1 MLFQVGL
8 TILGFAAFWMDPSTG
23 ERLGFGIIMVLSML
37 AHDITAVNYMPICE
51 ERVFMDYMS
60 LVCMLFAAVCLLET
74 CLVLFVHHQAHASW
88 ADTLLPHRN
97 CCSRWRQR
105 AM

>member
-1 MLFQVGL
+1 MARAAVM
-8 TILGFAAFWMDPSTG
+8 FAQFVPPRSYLPLA
-23 ERLGFGIIMVLSML
+23 LSML
-37 AHDITAVNYMPICE
+37 AHDITAVTYMPICE

-88 ADTLLPHRN
+88 ADTLLPHCA
-97 CCSRWRQR
+97 CCSRWRHR